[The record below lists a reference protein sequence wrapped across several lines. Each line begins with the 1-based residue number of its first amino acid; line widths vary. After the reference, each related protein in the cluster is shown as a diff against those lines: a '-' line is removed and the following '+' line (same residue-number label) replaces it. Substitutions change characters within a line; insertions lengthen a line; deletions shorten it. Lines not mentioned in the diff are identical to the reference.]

1 MLDFWVSLVLGLILT
16 SACPAFAQV
25 RGGKVSQFK
34 LDHYG
39 WQPVPEEQRGEW
51 AGTSSKLVSID
62 HQGRV
67 LVGFTVRENYGL
79 ASRERPGLS
88 FHILRFTSE
97 GKVDLSL
104 VLPTNNLFTN
114 GLYLGPNDQILAR
127 ADDALQW
134 LSEANGTRNE
144 GTDWRLLTPCPR
156 NCQISQSPS
165 RRTLIVN
172 SYNKLPSDRDYN
184 HGIRTLTMLD
194 VSSSPPRVVQN
205 CPRPG
210 GGSITDKFSYQ
221 SSDGI
226 STDVRRWPLCDQEH
240 DVELPLDMRRGEV
253 FAISDDALLLLGTA
267 KDRRGVELVAPDGQ
281 VKFRKEMQ
289 KHDVVTAAGYYLSP
303 EVRSNERGDRFA
315 FTVETWRG
323 GSRPL
328 DISGNRVARRVV
340 VYDKA
345 GQELASAP
353 VSTTYH
359 RDFDF
364 SLSPDGHRL
373 AILDEGVLTVVDF
386 K

>member
-1 MLDFWVSLVLGLILT
+1 MLNFWVSSLLALVLT
-16 SACPAFAQV
+16 SACPTLTQTGTGNVA
-25 RGGKVSQFK
+25 RFK
-34 LDHYG
+34 LENYG
-39 WQPVPEEQRGEW
+39 WHPLPEEQRGEW
-51 AGTSSKLVSID
+51 GGTGSQLVSID

-67 LVGFTVRENYGL
+67 LVGFTARENRSL
-79 ASRERPGLS
+79 ASREHPGLS
-88 FHILRFTSE
+88 FHILRLTSE

-104 VLPTNNLFTN
+104 VLPTNSLFTN
-114 GLYLGPNDQILAR
+114 GFYLGPSDQIYAR
-127 ADDALQW
+127 ANDILQW
-134 LSEANGTRNE
+134 MSEEDGTRE
-144 GTDWRLLTPCPR
+144 VGADWRPITPCPR

-253 FAISDDALLLLGTA
+253 FAVSDDALLLLGTA
-267 KDRRGVELVAPDGQ
+267 KDSRGVELVAPDGQ

-373 AILDEGVLTVVDF
+373 AILDEGVLTVVDLR
-386 K
+386 